1 METGTGGAANKGLPN
16 CRRGELDRCY
26 IPVAGGVFTER
37 KGLDHCATEEYRKW
51 WEGTHLRYE
60 TLKRYPDDIGN
71 VVFMDEYIGSTV

>member
-1 METGTGGAANKGLPN
+1 MLTL
-16 CRRGELDRCY
+16 R
-26 IPVAGGVFTER
+26 TEVEVER
-37 KGLDHCATEEYRKW
+37 ITARAIYDFLINCATEEYRKW